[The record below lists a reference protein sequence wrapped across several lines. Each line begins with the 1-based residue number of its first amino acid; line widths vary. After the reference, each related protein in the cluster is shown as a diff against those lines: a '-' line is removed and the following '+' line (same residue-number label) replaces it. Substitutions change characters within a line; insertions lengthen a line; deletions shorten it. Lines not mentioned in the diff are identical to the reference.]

1 MLPMVCGWEYFP
13 DRKGLVTGIAI
24 GAYGFSSFVFNP
36 IITMMIN
43 PNNREAKIVINDDL
57 TFFEEDIAR
66 RVPGTIRM
74 LVLIWTFLVV
84 LSALLI
90 SRPIIPYRTLLWIAL
105 ATAETKPATRIME

>member
-13 DRKGLVTGIAI
+13 NRKGLVTGIAI

-57 TFFEEDIAR
+57 NFFEEDIAK
-66 RVPGTIRM
+66 RVPGTIRT
-74 LVLIWTFLVV
+74 LALIWTFLVV

-90 SRPIIPYRTLLWIAL
+90 SRPNFEKADEST
-105 ATAETKPATRIME
+105 